1 MDEEKLNELK
11 EQGAMSDNTRLEE
24 LMREEITPEMQ
35 REFFEILKESQLLM
49 PVTFSPNMFEGI
61 ENAKEG
67 DVFEPQGQA
76 GFNINYLKDNQG
88 NRVLPLYT
96 SDSAMEEAGVRSSIY
111 ALFMSDLADMLRQ
124 TDKYAVI
131 SINPFTDHDINLP
144 VPAFLSL
151 FDEPSDDVRE
161 FFESMN
167 EILKVMR
174 EHSIELDDN
183 YLFVVRMDENVMRQQ
198 AVDGV
203 FVPNVPMSVS
213 SNRDFRMDLKY
224 TNLIGMPKGSKAL
237 PIGNNGKDEFDTLIA
252 PGSEFKIINELDEF
266 TTLWECV
273 AQPFYD
279 E

>member
-24 LMREEITPEMQ
+24 LMNEEITPEMQ

-61 ENAKEG
+61 EKAKEG

-76 GFNINYLKDNQG
+76 GFNINYLEDNQG

-96 SDSAMEEAGVRSSIY
+96 SDGAMEEAGVRSSIY

-124 TDKYAVI
+124 TDKYAII

-151 FDEPSDDVRE
+151 FDEPSDDMRE

-198 AVDGV
+198 AVGGV

-213 SNRDFRMDLKY
+213 SNRDFRKDLKY

-273 AQPFYD
+273 AQPFYG